1 MRKLIFA
8 FLLAP
13 LAFGQGSQLQ
23 KYTVATLPSATT
35 YKTYTV
41 QVIDGTTGTDCTAGG
56 ASGTSAHNVVCTAQ
70 YSGSA
75 WVWGPVSSNYVLP
88 QATTVT
94 LGGIKPDG
102 TTCTTTSGVLTC
114 TGSGSGAATYIT
126 ADGTGTPPTNYQVL
140 TAGANVTLTPGTH
153 TMTIASTGGGSSST
167 LNPNPATTAYV
178 FYGDS
183 RPIVVDD
190 ATYCQSD
197 GYNSSLQSYLPAI
210 TSAVVSGGVATFTY
224 TAAAAAPVTGNPL
237 YLNGFTGTMAALNG
251 HTVTVSGTGSGTFSA
266 SVTGLIAD
274 GSYTDSGTA
283 PCSYNAPRHFQQSP
297 LIVGHGK
304 VVNASIGGG
313 TTASM
318 DSNFA
323 TLVAAD
329 PAVTAAITA
338 SSPIYL
344 YLMAPTNDFNTG
356 TCPTDSVLEGH
367 MTSIMTKFHALAANA
382 KVILIGPPPA
392 VLGTGIP
399 GCGTAVTLFR
409 QMNQDLRQLYAQ
421 NPTNQSAGTYY
432 DDYIDMTGLYQ
443 SMSSSMVGP
452 GGIHWNKAG
461 GAYMGQAAAVEAGI
475 YQNKMDPTPSA
486 YVYNYAD
493 QGANNI
499 FNSGNATEETLQGS
513 NNSGVGWYLQ
523 DIGSDP
529 STTQLGI
536 YHHITFLSNTS
547 GGVISFEGGGN
558 TGTKYGVFPG
568 SGGMLGFLNGTAF
581 NATVDTALSRDSAGV
596 MDLGNGTAGDKS
608 GSLNLTN
615 ITVTGTC
622 TGCGGGSGLSGMTT
636 GQVGVAGSPT
646 TITSSKAIAGSGSG
660 LTSGPTSSTSGDVAT
675 FSGTSGQI
683 QDSSVLLSSLALL
696 ASPTFTGVPA
706 APTAT
711 GGTNTTQLATTA
723 FVQAAIAAAG
733 TGAGI
738 VTYSGPS
745 LTFTGTQYFP
755 IGGGATASTTE
766 TNVDIDAPA
775 AVTIQN
781 MTVQM
786 SAAPGV
792 GNSVVYTWRK
802 NASST
807 VLTCTISGASATS
820 CSDTTHSFTTAS
832 LDLLDIQ
839 TVTTGTVVGTPTVV
853 MAAQVGIGTTGSVA
867 SFSGDGALLSN
878 SASTGPV
885 TATLANGAAHKFWG
899 NNTGSPTTPSYSS
912 IGAQD
917 VSPQEYIAGGGT
929 ANAQTATLSPAATS
943 LVAGLTLR
951 WLPTAANTG
960 ATTMAVNGLTAKNLT
975 KCGTTALV
983 ANDLT
988 TAAVAIATYDGTQ
1001 FQLLNPQATGCGSSG
1016 GSSPITNLCSAVTL
1030 TNATC
1035 ASGVIVV
1042 TGGSSSVTISAIPS
1056 TYSLLKISFNGET
1069 SAATSQFLQL
1079 QANSDSGANYDY
1091 VNVSNTG
1098 NSSAQATAA
1107 AYICG
1112 ISSSSS
1118 TSRMSPCVIEI
1129 PAYADTTFFKGGT
1142 GISGYWASGSGVLAS
1157 NNYTWDWKSTSAIT
1171 TLTFTPQSGNFVTG
1185 SKFYVYGFN

>member
-1 MRKLIFA
+1 MYLCVYNDALACVTPITVYSDKALTHVITQPVVADPSTAVYKYYVQPGTFLVEKVCAPYNQCTYNPILIS
-8 FLLAP
+8 
-13 LAFGQGSQLQ
+13 GS
-23 KYTVATLPSATT
+23 
-35 YKTYTV
+35 
-41 QVIDGTTGTDCTAGG
+41 GG
-56 ASGTSAHNVVCTAQ
+56 ANCTGVAGQLLSSDGSGNCVDVNASYNSDLTGGFMIGGTSAFGNALTPVQINGDASFGVYIGSAGSNHLVSNTGFVVTDGETTIGTIEGEMSITENGQGGIDFTDNGGGYDFNEHNVSIPSTLDGGGWSVN
-70 YSGSA
+70 
-75 WVWGPVSSNYVLP
+75 SNGGWDERNSE
-88 QATTVT
+88 TGTVNDFGFTIFNDTNPNT
-94 LGGIKPDG
+94 LHPGFDGEYGINITDD
-102 TTCTTTSGVLTC
+102 
-114 TGSGSGAATYIT
+114 T
-126 ADGTGTPPTNYQVL
+126 ADGIYIDEQGSGKINLAANNINLLTSAAANLKGNGSQICTLATGC
-140 TAGANVTLTPGTH
+140 
-153 TMTIASTGGGSSST
+153 GGSSSSAT

-178 FYGDS
+178 FYSDS

-755 IGGGATASTTE
+755 IGGGATSSATE

-792 GNSVVYTWRK
+792 GATIVFTWRK
-802 NASST
+802 NA
-807 VLTCTISGASATS
+807 
-820 CSDTTHSFTTAS
+820 
-832 LDLLDIQ
+832 
-839 TVTTGTVVGTPTVV
+839 
-853 MAAQVGIGTTGSVA
+853 
-867 SFSGDGALLSN
+867 
-878 SASTGPV
+878 
-885 TATLANGAAHKFWG
+885 
-899 NNTGSPTTPSYSS
+899 
-912 IGAQD
+912 
-917 VSPQEYIAGGGT
+917 
-929 ANAQTATLSPAATS
+929 
-943 LVAGLTLR
+943 AGL
-951 WLPTAANTG
+951 
-960 ATTMAVNGLTAKNLT
+960 
-975 KCGTTALV
+975 
-983 ANDLT
+983 
-988 TAAVAIATYDGTQ
+988 
-1001 FQLLNPQATGCGSSG
+1001 F
-1016 GSSPITNLCSAVTL
+1016 
-1030 TNATC
+1030 
-1035 ASGVIVV
+1035 
-1042 TGGSSSVTISAIPS
+1042 
-1056 TYSLLKISFNGET
+1056 
-1069 SAATSQFLQL
+1069 
-1079 QANSDSGANYDY
+1079 
-1091 VNVSNTG
+1091 
-1098 NSSAQATAA
+1098 
-1107 AYICG
+1107 
-1112 ISSSSS
+1112 
-1118 TSRMSPCVIEI
+1118 
-1129 PAYADTTFFKGGT
+1129 
-1142 GISGYWASGSGVLAS
+1142 
-1157 NNYTWDWKSTSAIT
+1157 
-1171 TLTFTPQSGNFVTG
+1171 
-1185 SKFYVYGFN
+1185 